1 MSKKFI
7 GIITIIIIFI
17 GVGVYF
23 ALNREGSLPLQKI
36 TNFEECVRA
45 GYPVEKSYPR
55 QCWTPNGK
63 HFVEDTTKGPLPI
76 PGLITI
82 SGEITCL
89 PKKGS
94 GAQTME
100 CAIGLKGTDGQHY
113 GLKNLFKLDPEYKFS
128 VGGLRVEVSG
138 TFSPEEMKGPDGNK
152 YDVVGVIDVTSIKEI
167 GE

>member
-1 MSKKFI
+1 MNKKFI
-7 GIITIIIIFI
+7 WIIVIIIMLV
-17 GVGVYF
+17 GTGVYF
-23 ALNREGSLPLQKI
+23 ALNRQLSPSSPQIK
-36 TNFEECVRA
+36 NFEECAHA
-45 GYPVEKSYPR
+45 GYPVGESYPR
-55 QCWTPNGK
+55 QCWTPDGK
-63 HFVEDTTKGPLPI
+63 HFVENTAEGTLPI
-76 PGLITI
+76 PGPITV

-100 CAIGLKGTDGQHY
+100 CALGLKELDGRHY

-138 TFSPEEMKGPDGNK
+138 TFNPEEMKGPDGNK

-167 GE
+167 KN